1 MQVRLAQQD
10 EEDEKMAERAKE
22 RQYKE
27 EMMNVWDR
35 ARRLKE
41 AKDKVE
47 KELGVALIGDEKIK
61 QIMAKSQM
69 NSERMRD
76 RERQENE
83 AAAKAA
89 L

>member
-1 MQVRLAQQD
+1 
-10 EEDEKMAERAKE
+10 MAERAKE

-61 QIMAKSQM
+61 
-69 NSERMRD
+69 
-76 RERQENE
+76 
-83 AAAKAA
+83 
-89 L
+89 